1 MKHIVLLLSILG
13 VMSCHSVKKTQRAM
27 NSGNYTEAIN
37 GSIEQLQ
44 KNKSSKKSAFYAE
57 VLKKS
62 FQAYREQTLKTIDFL
77 ERETLKDNSKAVYE
91 SYVRL
96 QNIQNRIKPLLPLE
110 NENGEVIAFNFYDFT
125 DNILAGKENY
135 ANYLYLKASNLL
147 NSNDKINSRLAYN
160 DLIELNKLAPGYKD
174 TSSLLKEAYL
184 KGIDLIY
191 VALFND
197 TEQVI
202 PKEVEERLLN
212 FTTFNLDD
220 FWTEFHIDRREAVSY
235 DYAVE
240 IYFTSIQFSP
250 ERLLER
256 QIPLER
262 EIVEGWR
269 YKKDRSG
276 NYILD
281 DKGNKIKED
290 VRVKANGI
298 LYETLQ
304 SKEVKVIA
312 EVEYFDLNADQKINA
327 YPLESTYVFENR
339 FADFEGDSRILN
351 RDEAFLLR
359 GRPVKYPSDQTMLI
373 DASDEIKDKL
383 KSILKRQQQQ
393 AN

>member
-1 MKHIVLLLSILG
+1 
-13 VMSCHSVKKTQRAM
+13 MSCHSVKKTQRAM

-37 GSIEQLQ
+37 ESIEQLQ
-44 KNKSSKKSAFYAE
+44 KNKSSKKSASYTD

-62 FQAYREQTLKTIDFL
+62 FTEYREQTLKNIDFL

-135 ANYLYLKASNLL
+135 VNYLYMKASNLL
-147 NSNDKINSRLAYN
+147 SSNDKIDSRLAYN
-160 DLIELNKLAPGYKD
+160 NLIELNKLAPGYKD
-174 TSSLLKEAYL
+174 TSTLLKEAYL
-184 KGIDLIY
+184 KGIDLIS

-220 FWTEFHIDRREAVSY
+220 FWTEFHIDPREDVLY

-281 DKGNKIKED
+281 DKGNKMKED
-290 VRVKANGI
+290 ILVNASGI

-312 EVEYFDLNADQKINA
+312 EVDYFDLNTDQKLNS

-339 FADFEGDSRILN
+339 FANFEGDPRILN

-359 GRPVKYPSDQTMLI
+359 GRPLKYPSNQTMLI
-373 DASDEIKDKL
+373 DASDDIKDKL
-383 KSILKRQQQQ
+383 KSILKQQQI
-393 AN
+393 N